1 MNFCDTVGYPC
12 LVRPSYVLSGEA
24 MKVVHNKEDLVAF
37 LTSAAVVLDGEH
49 LVVISKFIQFA
60 KEIEFD
66 GVACEGKVR
75 VLAM

>member
-1 MNFCDTVGYPC
+1 
-12 LVRPSYVLSGEA
+12 
-24 MKVVHNKEDLVAF
+24 MKVVHNNEDLLAF

-75 VLAM
+75 VPAI